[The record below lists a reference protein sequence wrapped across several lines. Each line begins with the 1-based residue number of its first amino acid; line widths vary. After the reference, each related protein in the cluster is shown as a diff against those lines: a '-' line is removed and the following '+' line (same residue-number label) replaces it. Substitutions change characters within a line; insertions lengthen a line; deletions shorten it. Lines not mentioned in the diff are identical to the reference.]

1 MMFLFIFLVLPGLK
15 IGDEAE
21 AARDFGGAVA
31 FPALVAASGTTTR
44 IARAALQITLKKP
57 LFISFPDRPCDS
69 KANSGS
75 EGQK

>member
-1 MMFLFIFLVLPGLK
+1 MMFLFILLVLPGLK

-31 FPALVAASGTTTR
+31 LPTLVAASGTASR
-44 IARAALQITLKKP
+44 IARAALQITLKKFF
-57 LFISFPDRPCDS
+57 FISFPDRPCDS
-69 KANSGS
+69 KGDSGI